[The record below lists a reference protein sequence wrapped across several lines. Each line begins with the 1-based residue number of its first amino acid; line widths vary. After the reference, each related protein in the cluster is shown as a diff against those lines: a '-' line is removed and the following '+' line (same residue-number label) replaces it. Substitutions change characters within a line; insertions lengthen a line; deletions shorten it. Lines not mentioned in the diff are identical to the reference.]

1 MTAPDRP
8 PGRARMLPR
17 DLGYLHGPRLTSA
30 IRKAW
35 VRARHP
41 HGRIEFGRGVYL
53 GPGFRLR
60 MPSDGSLIVGDSVEF
75 RSGCCVEIAPGATV
89 RIGSGTRFTY
99 DVVIQCG
106 TTIEIGERCVFAH
119 GVTIVDGSHRFR
131 DPTVPM
137 LDQGFDFRPLSIGD
151 DAAAMAKAT
160 VIASLGEHA
169 FVGAGAVVTRE
180 IPAYSLAVGVP
191 ARPIDYFGP
200 EPADSQAERN
210 SGASA

>member
-1 MTAPDRP
+1 MTATDRP
-8 PGRARMLPR
+8 VSRARLLPR
-17 DLGYLHGPRLTSA
+17 DLGYVYGPRLRSA

-41 HGRIEFGRGVYL
+41 HARIEFGRGVYL
-53 GPGFRLR
+53 GPGFRLH

-75 RSGCCVEIAPGATV
+75 RSGCCVEIAPGATLK
-89 RIGSGTRFTY
+89 IGLGTRFTY
-99 DVVIQCG
+99 NVVIQCG

-119 GVTIVDGSHRFR
+119 AVTIADGSHRFR

-137 LDQGFDFRPLSIGD
+137 LEQGFDFRPLSIGD

-160 VIASLGEHA
+160 VIASLGERA
-169 FVGAGAVVTRE
+169 FVGAGAVVTRN

-191 ARPIDYFGP
+191 ARPIHYFGP